1 MATETQK
8 STEKQTEIQ
17 DVKID
22 INEGKT
28 TAIIAYITIIG
39 LIIAFVK
46 NNEVK
51 DPFASFHI
59 RQMLGI
65 CVTGFALGV
74 IGIIP
79 ILGTLISLLG
89 TLFVIILW
97 VMGLISAVNG
107 EEKKV
112 PILGEYYQ
120 EWFKGIN

>member
-1 MATETQK
+1 MATETQDFA
-8 STEKQTEIQ
+8 EKQTEMQ
-17 DVKID
+17 NVKSNHD
-22 INEGKT
+22 EGKT

-46 NNEVK
+46 NNKEE

-65 CVTGFALGV
+65 SVTGLALTF
-74 IGIIP
+74 INIIP
-79 ILGTLISLLG
+79 ILGTIISLIGIL
-89 TLFVIILW
+89 LIIILW
-97 VMGLISAVNG
+97 IVGLISAVNG

-112 PILGEYYQ
+112 PILGAYYQ

>member
-1 MATETQK
+1 MATETQDFA
-8 STEKQTEIQ
+8 EKQTEIQ
-17 DVKID
+17 NVKSNHD
-22 INEGKT
+22 EGKT

-46 NNEVK
+46 NNKEE

-65 CVTGFALGV
+65 SITGLALTF
-74 IGIIP
+74 INIIP
-79 ILGTLISLLG
+79 ILGTIISLIG
-89 TLFVIILW
+89 ILFIIILW
-97 VMGLISAVNG
+97 IVGLISAVNG

-112 PILGEYYQ
+112 PILGTYYQ

>member
-1 MATETQK
+1 MVTETKK
-8 STEKQTEIQ
+8 SAEKQTEIQ
-17 DVKID
+17 GAKPIQD
-22 INEGKT
+22 EGKT

-65 CVTGFALGV
+65 SITGLAFTF
-74 IGIIP
+74 INIIP

-89 TLFVIILW
+89 TLLIVVLW
-97 VMGLISAVNG
+97 VMGLISAING
-107 EEKKV
+107 EEKQV
-112 PILGEYYQ
+112 PILGKYYQ